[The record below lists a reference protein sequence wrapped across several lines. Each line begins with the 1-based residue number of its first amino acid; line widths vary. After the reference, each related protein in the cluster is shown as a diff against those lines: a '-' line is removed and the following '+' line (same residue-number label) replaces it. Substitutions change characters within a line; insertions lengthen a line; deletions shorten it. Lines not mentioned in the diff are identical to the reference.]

1 MHTKIAVI
9 LGDGMADYPDSNG
22 LTPLMRAYKPNT
34 DALCA
39 RSETGLCRTV
49 PVGMK
54 PGSDTANLSVMGYDP
69 AKYYT
74 GRSPLE
80 ALSIGIPLK
89 DTDLTYRCNL
99 VTVSDEPDFADKSM
113 IDYSAGEISTA
124 EADELIKF
132 LAAKLGLE
140 GLLYT
145 GVSYRHCLVRPFGSP
160 AGSLTPPHDITG
172 KKLARYMPQSKDFA
186 NMIVASY
193 DLLKKHPINAARVAA
208 GKRPANSMWLWGEGR
223 KPALDDFHKKFGI
236 TGAVISAVDLIKGIG
251 IGAGMDSVDVE
262 GATGTIDTNFDG
274 KAAAA
279 VAALKTHDMVYV
291 HLEAP
296 DECGHQGDAAG
307 KVRSIELI
315 DEKIVG
321 PISRYLA
328 GTGAHYR
335 ILIMPDHAT
344 PLSVKTHVA
353 DPVPYLLYDSAVQT
367 VGTASYNETAAAQ
380 TGNFIEQAHT
390 LMTRLSS

>member
-1 MHTKIAVI
+1 
-9 LGDGMADYPDSNG
+9 
-22 LTPLMRAYKPNT
+22 MRAYKPNT

-296 DECGHQGDAAG
+296 DECSHQGDAAG